1 MVADIVVTFVEKDN
15 SLSCVA
21 VCNAIIVQLSRI
33 MSILL
38 TGNVWS
44 VSTRVMCGDDYAIIS
59 WREVIVK
66 RSAVRRQEI
75 NTKDMKFFMIIE
87 EVKMAT
93 LSVVLSYVNTMKKY
107 PTERLHNFQ
116 PDNYDT
122 LLYMQRN
129 ISMVV

>member
-59 WREVIVK
+59 WREVMVE
-66 RSAVRRQEI
+66 RSAVRCQEI
-75 NTKDMKFFMIIE
+75 NMDIPFLWE
-87 EVKMAT
+87 
-93 LSVVLSYVNTMKKY
+93 
-107 PTERLHNFQ
+107 NFQ
-116 PDNYDT
+116 ASYHV
-122 LLYMQRN
+122 LE
-129 ISMVV
+129 